1 MRTLTLYAL
10 LLAFGLLRP
19 IAALAGESS
28 FEAGI
33 GFGGEYNDNVGET
46 AHNKKTDFITH
57 IKPTLSFSH
66 QGGRITLTGTYRG
79 DYQFYTQGNA
89 QDDYMHYLNLSLS
102 AEVVEN
108 LFFIDV
114 MEDLQPVYTNP
125 ARGDVIEGDT
135 MMDMV
140 NRNTFVVSPYFRLHF
155 SDRTDARFGY
165 RFTDLR
171 YSEGKGRHT
180 FIPGLDGE
188 YDFNSR
194 VSLQHALFAEIN
206 HALTDRLSLTAGMDV
221 IRYDVEKTRPGEDDQ
236 SLTRYR
242 AYAGG
247 TWEAAED
254 VVVKVQGGPSY
265 SVRDKGDSKMQPY
278 LNSSVT
284 WQVGNSEFGLSYDID
299 YYDDPRTGG
308 NNQRTSYGGWWRKSF
323 DRSELRLGLAYNSYD
338 RDDSTDEYLRP
349 SFSYRYDLT
358 ERLKA
363 TVSGTAELSQGS
375 SQYGDTYYANAGLQ
389 YELDEKSWIGITYRR
404 KTVDS
409 ASNGRAYDINRVML
423 EVYFA
428 F

>member
-19 IAALAGESS
+19 AAALAGESS

-33 GFGGEYNDNVGET
+33 GFGGEYNDNVRET

-155 SDRTDARFGY
+155 SDRTNARFGY

-171 YSEGKGRHT
+171 YSEGEGRHT

-221 IRYDVEKTRPGEDDQ
+221 VRYDVEKTRPDEDDQ
-236 SLTRYR
+236 SLTRY
-242 AYAGG
+242 
-247 TWEAAED
+247 
-254 VVVKVQGGPSY
+254 
-265 SVRDKGDSKMQPY
+265 
-278 LNSSVT
+278 SSV
-284 WQVGNSEFGLSYDID
+284 VSAILRAG
-299 YYDDPRTGG
+299 
-308 NNQRTSYGGWWRKSF
+308 
-323 DRSELRLGLAYNSYD
+323 RSISPSLHSIRAVLRRRNVLRLSMSCPI
-338 RDDSTDEYLRP
+338 DSPR
-349 SFSYRYDLT
+349 F
-358 ERLKA
+358 
-363 TVSGTAELSQGS
+363 
-375 SQYGDTYYANAGLQ
+375 
-389 YELDEKSWIGITYRR
+389 R
-404 KTVDS
+404 KIRNE
-409 ASNGRAYDINRVML
+409 SNI
-423 EVYFA
+423 
-428 F
+428 